1 MQPFRKGAAVTWKW
15 GAHKAEGKVAETFTE
30 DVTRTIKGETIKR
43 KASKAE
49 PAYLV
54 EQEDGGRA
62 LKSHSELERKG

>member
-1 MQPFRKGAAVTWKW
+1 MHRKGTRVSWKW
-15 GAHKAEGKVAETFTE
+15 GAHRAEGKVAESFTE
-30 DVTRTIKGETIKR
+30 DVERTIKGETVKR

-62 LKSHSELERKG
+62 LKSHSELTKLT